1 MHHTPSLYGAQNGGV
16 GLDTDGYGQTPNSLA
31 SGDGSEGCSYFN
43 GQANVISDSWAVS
56 YTSGLSPMKQME
68 GESKGRDRK
77 AGGICN
83 TPIDLA
89 PR

>member
-43 GQANVISDSWAVS
+43 AQANVISDSWAVS